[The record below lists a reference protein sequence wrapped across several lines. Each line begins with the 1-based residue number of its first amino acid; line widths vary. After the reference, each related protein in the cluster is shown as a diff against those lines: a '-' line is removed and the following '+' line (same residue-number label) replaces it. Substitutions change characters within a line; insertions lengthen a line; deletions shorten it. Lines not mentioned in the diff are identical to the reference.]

1 MWQNMAQRKW
11 VKEHPTQLD
20 LYITQWDIKRDSKTC
35 VWTTFGRCWIAV
47 KAEILIVTWCI
58 AVNVSP
64 GINIGMN
71 LHIWSCIMM
80 VIVVI
85 VSIFHKVSCIVNWE
99 KKTKGIYLA
108 SKCNLQQ
115 LLSFYLLLL
124 SQQYKVRKA
133 VLWDSQ
139 FYRYFVLGLQI
150 PNMLSSLQVFLYL
163 YNASVLYV
171 LFSSGCSSDKF
182 IIWWA
187 GVSQR
192 ILSR

>member
-1 MWQNMAQRKW
+1 MLLRCCHIRKMLVCMEGW
-11 VKEHPTQLD
+11 SLD
-20 LYITQWDIKRDSKTC
+20 SDLMYCCQCLSRNKYWNE
-35 VWTTFGRCWIAV
+35 FAYL
-47 KAEILIVTWCI
+47 ILHHDGDCCDCQH
-58 AVNVSP
+58 
-64 GINIGMN
+64 
-71 LHIWSCIMM
+71 LHN
-80 VIVVI
+80 
-85 VSIFHKVSCIVNWE
+85 VSCIVDWE

-139 FYRYFVLGLQI
+139 FYRYFELGLQF
-150 PNMLSSLQVFLYL
+150 PNMLNSLQLFLYL